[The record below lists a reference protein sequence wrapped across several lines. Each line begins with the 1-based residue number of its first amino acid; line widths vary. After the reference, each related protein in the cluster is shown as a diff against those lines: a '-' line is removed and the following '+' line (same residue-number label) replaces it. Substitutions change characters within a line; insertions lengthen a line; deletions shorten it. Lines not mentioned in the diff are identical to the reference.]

1 LARWWQNPA
10 DARDA
15 ARKARDFVFD
25 EAERMGADPA
35 GLALSV
41 IVVASAAIS
50 NTIRLM
56 PMRRN
61 SGWMSRRCCGA
72 LWW

>member
-1 LARWWQNPA
+1 VAEPKLTPEMLPE
-10 DARDA
+10 
-15 ARKARDFVFD
+15 KLGDFVFD

-50 NTIRLM
+50 NT
-56 PMRRN
+56 
-61 SGWMSRRCCGA
+61 SA
-72 LWW
+72 